1 MKTLSYEEKV
11 WKLRAE
17 IIETITEVLHEKKTV
32 YIPFYYDTDVIDDD
46 IETLIEDEFI
56 VKEGYEGE
64 NIYIE
69 LCSYCG
75 YRSSIAIVGLAIN
88 AMGEVWITSKDSN
101 IHLLSDVY
109 RIEDLAKIADFL
121 TK

>member
-17 IIETITEVLHEKKTV
+17 ILETITDIMQEKKEV
-32 YIPFYYDTDVIDDD
+32 YVPFYYDTDVIDDD
-46 IETLIEDEFI
+46 IETLIEDGFD
-56 VKEGYEGE
+56 VREGYESD
-64 NIYIE
+64 NLYVE

-75 YRSSIAIVGLAIN
+75 YRSSIVIVGMSVN

-101 IHLLSDVY
+101 IHLLSDIF

-121 TK
+121 TE